1 MKHMVL
7 GRNIN
12 KSNFRNWLDR
22 LDQRIVRWLAHYSL
36 PFLRIGM
43 GIVFLWFGGLKF
55 FPGLSPATDLAVRTI
70 DVLTFGL
77 IPGNTSLIL
86 LATLETVIGV
96 GFLSGRYM
104 RLTLGLLVLQMA
116 GTLTP
121 LAFFPGEAFMVFP
134 YAPTLEGQY
143 IIKNLVLIGAGLV
156 IGSTVRGGQIVPEP
170 PGLSRGRSQISTQPL
185 RVDRA

>member
-1 MKHMVL
+1 MRLNNLLK
-7 GRNIN
+7 
-12 KSNFRNWLDR
+12 WLDR
-22 LDQRIVRWLAHYSL
+22 LDMSIVRWLARYSL

-43 GIVFLWFGGLKF
+43 GIVFLWFGALKF

-77 IPGNTSLIL
+77 VPGNVSLIL
-86 LATLETVIGV
+86 LATLETAIGL
-96 GFLSGRYM
+96 GFLTGRSM
-104 RLTLGLLVLQMA
+104 RLALALLVFQMA

-121 LAFFPGEAFMVFP
+121 LALFPGEAFMRFP

-156 IGSTVRGGQIVPEP
+156 IGSTVRGGQIVAEPEEV
-170 PGLSRGRSQISTQPL
+170 SRPRPRMSTQPI
-185 RVDRA
+185 RVDQS

>member
-1 MKHMVL
+1 M
-7 GRNIN
+7 IN
-12 KSNFRNWLDR
+12 SSLREWMDKLD
-22 LDQRIVRWLAHYSL
+22 LIIVRWLARYSL

-43 GIVFLWFGGLKF
+43 GIIFLWFGALKF

-77 IPGNTSLIL
+77 IPGNISLIL
-86 LATLETVIGV
+86 LATLETAIGA
-96 GFLSGRYM
+96 GFLIGRYM
-104 RLTLGLLVLQMA
+104 RLTLGLLVFQMA

-121 LAFFPGEAFMVFP
+121 LALFPMEAFMVFP

-156 IGSTVRGGQIVPEP
+156 IGATVRGGQIVAEP
-170 PGLSRGRSQISTQPL
+170 QAMAQPQRQISTQPV
-185 RVDRA
+185 RVDRS